1 MVVVSP
7 SQRPLILSILS
18 YTLATKK
25 LALKLLRRDTH
36 VQTGED
42 PFHREAEGVGA
53 EVQAW
58 QALPEREDSF
68 ILQSELSPTVRICPW
83 RRLNLK
89 HLLQKKTKNQNKITG
104 GKKTK
109 NKRKK
114 TKQEKNPKNL

>member
-1 MVVVSP
+1 MVVVPP

-53 EVQAW
+53 EVQTR
-58 QALPEREDSF
+58 QALPERKDSF
-68 ILQSELSPTVRICPW
+68 ILQS
-83 RRLNLK
+83 
-89 HLLQKKTKNQNKITG
+89 
-104 GKKTK
+104 
-109 NKRKK
+109 
-114 TKQEKNPKNL
+114 